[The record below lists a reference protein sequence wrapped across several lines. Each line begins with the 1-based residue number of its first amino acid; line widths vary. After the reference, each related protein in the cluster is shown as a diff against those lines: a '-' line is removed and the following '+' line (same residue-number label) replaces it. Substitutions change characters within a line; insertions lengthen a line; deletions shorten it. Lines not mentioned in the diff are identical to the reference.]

1 MNEAFRQ
8 IWPEWELLDELGRG
22 AYGAVYKARRQDI
35 VGTSYAA
42 VKITRIPQNDS
53 ELDALRA
60 EGMTNEQTRT
70 YLESIVRDFSREIRM
85 MERVRGYTNIVTIE
99 DYRIVE
105 HKDALRWDIYIRMEL
120 LKPLNQWMADH
131 PMAERDIIRL
141 GTDLCTALMVCRQAS
156 IVHRDIKPENI
167 FVNHLG
173 IYKLGDFGVSRTLER
188 QTSNLSRKGTY
199 NYLAPEVYNETLKST
214 DIDDAA
220 RTDICSLGLVLYR
233 LANGGRLP
241 FVPNKQLRT
250 PADYRRAL
258 ERRMSG
264 EALPAPS
271 GCSDALAAVILKAA
285 AFNPAQ
291 RFESAEAMRA
301 ALMHLEPEIRFR
313 EAATSDAEPAP
324 DRPSESA
331 PPRRFSDFAAP
342 AEEPAPQISAE
353 SPRPIDPPKEADR
366 QNASSAGRVDP
377 VPKAPSTDASRQIK
391 SPNQAAYESASSAR
405 RADPV
410 PAAPPVDA
418 SPSSA
423 WRADPIHAAPPV
435 DASPS
440 SARPDAAVSRGDSH
454 ARIPA
459 QPRVEAPAVSKPQE
473 TREPSEPDPSR
484 FFRKPEIILPRTASY
499 FSGASPEDG
508 SAPETAAGRS
518 VSGNRLP
525 DGKAAPEKGPDAPPM
540 RSDDLDD
547 LTRRLSAATLSGG
560 KSKKGRRGNGLAIAA
575 LALIA
580 IAVAIVLIMSTRG
593 A

>member
-1 MNEAFRQ
+1 MGLDTNEAFRA
-8 IWPEWELLDELGRG
+8 IWPEWELLEELGRG

-105 HKDALRWDIYIRMEL
+105 HRDAPRWDIYIRMEL
-120 LKPLNQWMADH
+120 LTPLNRWMTEH
-131 PMAERDIIRL
+131 PMAERDILRL
-141 GTDLCTALMVCRQAS
+141 GIDLCTALEVCRQAS

-188 QTSNLSRKGTY
+188 QTSNLSRKGTF
-199 NYLAPEVYNETLKST
+199 NYMAPEVYNETLKST

-264 EALPAPS
+264 EPLPAPS
-271 GCSDALAAVILKAA
+271 GCSDALSAIILKAA
-285 AFNPAQ
+285 ASNPAQ
-291 RFESAEAMRA
+291 RYESAEAMRA
-301 ALMHLEPEIRFR
+301 ALMHLETPPITVNFDART
-313 EAATSDAEPAP
+313 TSDDAGATLQPVSDKPPAI
-324 DRPSESA
+324 A
-331 PPRRFSDFAAP
+331 PPKLFSDFAPP
-342 AEEPAPQISAE
+342 AAEPVSE
-353 SPRPIDPPKEADR
+353 SGEGSPRSGISRPEPGDTGTSHAGQAICDPDAHSPD
-366 QNASSAGRVDP
+366 SSRP
-377 VPKAPSTDASRQIK
+377 FRK
-391 SPNQAAYESASSAR
+391 
-405 RADPV
+405 
-410 PAAPPVDA
+410 
-418 SPSSA
+418 
-423 WRADPIHAAPPV
+423 
-435 DASPS
+435 
-440 SARPDAAVSRGDSH
+440 PDAAAFRDADFSRDD
-454 ARIPA
+454 AA
-459 QPRVEAPAVSKPQE
+459 KPRAEASAEPVPQE
-473 TREPSEPDPSR
+473 TPDSSEPDPSR
-484 FFRKPEIILPRTASY
+484 FFKAPEIVLPRTASF
-499 FSGASPEDG
+499 FSCASPESPGVSEPAADTPSSKKRA
-508 SAPETAAGRS
+508 SA
-518 VSGNRLP
+518 
-525 DGKAAPEKGPDAPPM
+525 GKGGPVPAPDAPPT

-560 KSKKGRRGNGLAIAA
+560 KSNRGRRGNGLAVAA
-575 LALIA
+575 LVLIA
-580 IAVAIVLIMSTRG
+580 VAVAIVLIMSGHG